1 MLMLDCKRACAIFVV
16 SALVGCTHDSS
27 ALYARSAQD
36 AGAVVAPTELPFLP
50 ARPGDQETDATCEGC
65 AREKCATA
73 RDNCLEDDDC
83 RDVLACK
90 GKCADPAC
98 LQGCDARLGFSAWY
112 EDLLNC
118 VFGQACSAECKAG
131 ENFACVGHYD
141 WPVASQS
148 RFPVRFN
155 FSFDYGSTVGLRFKS
170 FLVGAAVRA
179 CPSSPCTDN
188 SLYDSGRVDSS
199 NGVSLNLIA
208 DLTGRFPGFLEI
220 EDSRSGFF
228 GCRLK
233 VYTEPLARAM
243 ELRLVLLDGY
253 PLQTQTGGL
262 IDLQAG
268 APLVIQIVDCLDW
281 GARNVRFELP
291 ALPAVEV
298 GHYGDGIVYGA
309 RTTSVGLA
317 LVPDV
322 PDTARQNPI
331 RGQAVQVGT
340 GAVVA
345 ETLVQVRSGWI
356 TELMLRP
363 ASR

>member
-1 MLMLDCKRACAIFVV
+1 
-16 SALVGCTHDSS
+16 
-27 ALYARSAQD
+27 
-36 AGAVVAPTELPFLP
+36 
-50 ARPGDQETDATCEGC
+50 
-65 AREKCATA
+65 
-73 RDNCLEDDDC
+73 
-83 RDVLACK
+83 
-90 GKCADPAC
+90 
-98 LQGCDARLGFSAWY
+98 
-112 EDLLNC
+112 
-118 VFGQACSAECKAG
+118 
-131 ENFACVGHYD
+131 
-141 WPVASQS
+141 
-148 RFPVRFN
+148 
-155 FSFDYGSTVGLRFKS
+155 
-170 FLVGAAVRA
+170 
-179 CPSSPCTDN
+179 
-188 SLYDSGRVDSS
+188 
-199 NGVSLNLIA
+199 
-208 DLTGRFPGFLEI
+208 
-220 EDSRSGFF
+220 
-228 GCRLK
+228 
-233 VYTEPLARAM
+233 M